1 MTHTKQI
8 KVNTWS
14 KLQFKIHHHKHIGSS
29 EQVLVLQGPPHILH
43 ESSVPDKTLRFS
55 SPWTGSFTQPPPAH
69 LILRRRFMKSL
80 LLQPS
85 ARFPQR
91 HLWSVASYSRPIE
104 STRHMII
111 QLLWFNYRGI
121 YINYRGSH
129 APLLSHS
136 LDFFSAFW
144 SFSTIL
150 RSCPPGFGLFV
161 LQLASFFV
169 LPLRLVHSVVNTED
183 KSVNKE
189 EFKLRTQQK
198 L

>member
-104 STRHMII
+104 STRQI
-111 QLLWFNYRGI
+111 
-121 YINYRGSH
+121 
-129 APLLSHS
+129 
-136 LDFFSAFW
+136 
-144 SFSTIL
+144 
-150 RSCPPGFGLFV
+150 
-161 LQLASFFV
+161 
-169 LPLRLVHSVVNTED
+169 
-183 KSVNKE
+183 
-189 EFKLRTQQK
+189 
-198 L
+198 